1 MERTPE
7 TIEIM
12 VEKLFK
18 DSVFDPQYM
27 DEDFTKSQ
35 FRTALSSIPEEDWD
49 WIVRRILDDKRAGI
63 QDC

>member
-1 MERTPE
+1 MERTSE

-18 DSVFDPQYM
+18 ESVFDPKYM

-35 FRTALSSIPEEDWD
+35 FRTALSSIPEEDWN
-49 WIVRRILDDKRAGI
+49 WIVRRILDDERAG
-63 QDC
+63 